1 MKNINNYDY
10 LLSDLTKLNGVGKKT
25 MEILKKKKVNNIFDL
40 LWRLPK
46 SYTDRSLTSNVCD
59 LHIGKIQTIKII
71 PTKYQFPRIRNLPNK
86 VNCEDETGKI
96 DCIFFN
102 SHEGYV
108 RKILPL
114 NEQVSI
120 SGKIGSYK
128 GRYQITN
135 PTYVSKDNSVIET
148 IHNKYSLTEGITEK
162 NYNKIINQILKN
174 LPTLKEWH
182 NKEILKFFE
191 NESWNDS
198 IIKLHE

>member
-1 MKNINNYDY
+1 MENINNYDY
-10 LLSDLTKLNGVGKKT
+10 LLSDLTKLSGVGKKT

-46 SYTDRSLTSNVCD
+46 SYTDRSLTRNICD
-59 LHIGKIQTIKII
+59 LKIGDVQTIKIF

-102 SHEGYV
+102 SYEGYV

-120 SGKIGSYK
+120 SGKITYRSNYRGTKEMDKLLGSFTKKHLDTLNEEGLKQLSNLLDYDDENLYK
-128 GRYQITN
+128 YNQGRKT
-135 PTYVSKDNSVIET
+135 T
-148 IHNKYSLTEGITEK
+148 IKIDSNHVADLFK
-162 NYNKIINQILKN
+162 NYVYVC
-174 LPTLKEWH
+174 E
-182 NKEILKFFE
+182 
-191 NESWNDS
+191 
-198 IIKLHE
+198 

>member
-71 PTKYQFPRIRNLPNK
+71 PTKYQFPRIKNLPNK

-96 DCIFFN
+96 DIIFFN
-102 SHEGYV
+102 SREGYI
-108 RKILPL
+108 RKVLPL
-114 NEQVSI
+114 NKKVVI
-120 SGKIGSYK
+120 SGKI
-128 GRYQITN
+128 N
-135 PTYVSKDNSVIET
+135 F
-148 IHNKYSLTEGITEK
+148 
-162 NYNKIINQILKN
+162 ILC
-174 LPTLKEWH
+174 
-182 NKEILKFFE
+182 
-191 NESWNDS
+191 
-198 IIKLHE
+198 KLF

>member
-1 MKNINNYDY
+1 MENINNYDY
-10 LLSDLTKLNGVGKKT
+10 LLSDLTKLSGVGKKT

-46 SYTDRSLTSNVCD
+46 TSTDRSLTSNICD
-59 LHIGKIQTIKII
+59 LKIGEVQTIKIF
-71 PTKYQFPRIRNLPNK
+71 PTKYHFPRVRNLPNK

-102 SHEGYV
+102 SYEGYV

-128 GRYQITN
+128 GKYQITN
-135 PTYVSKDNSVIET
+135 PTYVSKDSSLIEAV
-148 IHNKYSLTEGITEK
+148 HNKYSLTDGITEK
-162 NYNKIINQILKN
+162 TYNKIINQILKN
-174 LPTLKEWH
+174 LPCNFQCYWGRVV
-182 NKEILKFFE
+182 
-191 NESWNDS
+191 
-198 IIKLHE
+198 